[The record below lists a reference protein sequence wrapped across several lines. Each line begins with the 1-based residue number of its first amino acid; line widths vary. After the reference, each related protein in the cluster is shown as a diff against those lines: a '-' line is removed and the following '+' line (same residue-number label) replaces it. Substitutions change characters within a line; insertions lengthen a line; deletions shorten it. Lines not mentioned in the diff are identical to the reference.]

1 MTISI
6 FLTIA
11 VMATSLNL
19 ILIPSYSATIP
30 EQLLIP
36 DRNTTIATAQNTSL
50 QILLS
55 SDGSF
60 SWQFVPYTN
69 DTRLLV
75 ILSTLFNTT
84 VVWIANRDHP
94 VSPNATLNLIYPSR
108 QIILQDHTS
117 ITTNINGSSNNNNN
131 NPSTSVVWSSPPGIY
146 SVLMN
151 STGNLVMQDDRN
163 STLWQS
169 YDYPTDLIMAGQG
182 LRPNHS
188 ITARLSLDDVSTG
201 HYTLKEEVGGPVL
214 YATFDQQQTN
224 IPYAVITYA
233 EGVAGNLSGALHSAC
248 NRTVV
253 IYNADGSG
261 VTLDQEDSVITPEC
275 QAQSGGYTI
284 HGITFSTRLGGS
296 GFRYLRLMPTGDID
310 SFLLSDNGL
319 QLDNELFKGFF
330 STYCKLPS
338 YCSVNSLCS
347 SVQTCS
353 CPDLFTQV
361 DSSDPRQGCR
371 LTTPLN
377 CSIAMEHQFLQVAGV
392 EYFAN
397 TYMDSHNV
405 TSATECTNLC
415 LPNCSCTAVFYNNN
429 TQACHLYDQVQT
441 MQSGGNPSVTAY
453 LRVAHLPATSVPNGN
468 GISKNVII
476 GVSVGL
482 GVLVIGL
489 AILGVFI
496 GQRLARKAVE
506 YPDSEEEAFLESL
519 PGLPPRYSYKE
530 LEAATEGFSKKLG
543 KGGSGAVYEGLILP
557 PSTHRNQ
564 NHTINVDTK
573 STGAIKVAVKQLLV
587 SKLIYTSSCHALV
600 IFVPFFVMSAIQF
613 CLINLYFPFGLPQIG
628 LSCSL
633 KPYKLQT
640 IKPINLHIEPPLT
653 PKAKLKPFTNV

>member
-1 MTISI
+1 
-6 FLTIA
+6 
-11 VMATSLNL
+11 
-19 ILIPSYSATIP
+19 
-30 EQLLIP
+30 
-36 DRNTTIATAQNTSL
+36 
-50 QILLS
+50 
-55 SDGSF
+55 
-60 SWQFVPYTN
+60 
-69 DTRLLV
+69 
-75 ILSTLFNTT
+75 
-84 VVWIANRDHP
+84 
-94 VSPNATLNLIYPSR
+94 
-108 QIILQDHTS
+108 
-117 ITTNINGSSNNNNN
+117 
-131 NPSTSVVWSSPPGIY
+131 
-146 SVLMN
+146 MN

-169 YDYPTDLIMAGQG
+169 YDYPTDLIMAGQA
-182 LRPNHS
+182 LRPNHTV
-188 ITARLSLDDVSTG
+188 TARLSLDDVSTG

-248 NRTVV
+248 NRTVL

-261 VTLDQEDSVITPEC
+261 VTLDEEDSVITPEC

-377 CSIAMEHQFLQVAGV
+377 CSIAMEHQFLEVPGV
-392 EYFAN
+392 DYFAN
-397 TYMDSHNV
+397 TYMDSHIVNN
-405 TSATECTNLC
+405 ATECTNLC
-415 LPNCSCTAVFYNNN
+415 LPNCSCTTAFYNNSS
-429 TQACHLYDQVQT
+429 QACHLYDQVQT
-441 MQSGGNPSVTAY
+441 MRSSANPSVTSF
-453 LRVAHLPATSVPNGN
+453 LRVAQLPATPGVSNGN
-468 GISKNVII
+468 GIPKNVII
-476 GVSVGL
+476 GLSVGL

-496 GQRLARKAVE
+496 GKRLARKAVE

-557 PSTHRNQ
+557 PSTHQNQ
-564 NHTINVDTK
+564 NHSTNVDTK
-573 STGAIKVAVKQLLV
+573 STGAIKVAVKQLMLFV
-587 SKLIYTSSCHALV
+587 GHTSSILPNVSNPVPPILICSFFCH
-600 IFVPFFVMSAIQF
+600 
-613 CLINLYFPFGLPQIG
+613 Y
-628 LSCSL
+628 
-633 KPYKLQT
+633 
-640 IKPINLHIEPPLT
+640 
-653 PKAKLKPFTNV
+653 

>member
-1 MTISI
+1 MIFHHPRYNMTISI

-11 VMATSLNL
+11 VMAAPLHL
-19 ILIPSYSATIP
+19 ALVPAYSAP
-30 EQLLIP
+30 VFEKLLLP
-36 DRNTTIATAQNTSL
+36 DRNVTIATAQNTSV

-60 SWQFVPYTN
+60 VWQFVAYTN

-94 VSPNATLNLIYPSR
+94 VSPNATLNLIYPDQ

-117 ITTNINGSSNNNNN
+117 ISTTINGSSNNNNLIN
-131 NPSTSVVWSSPPGIY
+131 VNPPTSVVWSSPPGIY

-169 YDYPTDLIMAGQG
+169 YDYPTDLIMAGRS
-182 LRPNHS
+182 LKPNHS

-201 HYTLKEEVGGPVL
+201 HYTLKEELGGPVL

-275 QAQSGGYTI
+275 LAQSGGYTI
-284 HGITFSTRLGGS
+284 HGLSFSTRLGGS
-296 GFRYLRLMPTGDID
+296 GFRYLRLMPTGDINT
-310 SFLLSDNGL
+310 FLLSDKGL

-330 STYCKLPS
+330 SSYCKLPS

-353 CPDLFTQV
+353 CPSLFTPL
-361 DSSDPRQGCR
+361 DSSDLRQGCR

-377 CSIAMEHQFLQVAGV
+377 CSIATEHQFLEVPGV
-392 EYFAN
+392 DYFAN
-397 TYMDSHNV
+397 TYMMSHIVNN
-405 TSATECTNLC
+405 ATECTNLC
-415 LPNCSCTAVFYNNN
+415 LPNCSCTAVFYDNS

-468 GISKNVII
+468 GISKNVIV

-482 GVLVIGL
+482 GVLVFGL

-496 GQRLARKAVE
+496 GKRLARKPVE

-564 NHTINVDTK
+564 NHSSNVVT
-573 STGAIKVAVKQLLV
+573 TAGAIKVAVKQLLV
-587 SKLIYTSSCHALV
+587 IKLIYTSSCHALV

-613 CLINLYFPFGLPQIG
+613 CLINLYFPFVA
-628 LSCSL
+628 
-633 KPYKLQT
+633 
-640 IKPINLHIEPPLT
+640 N
-653 PKAKLKPFTNV
+653 